1 MRQRLFPGLAGARHG
16 RPARVLAP
24 QRGLD
29 SIGRVLR
36 RKETERVWQ
45 GQSSRKF
52 PREIQV
58 RALRK
63 LRQLDAAAT
72 IEDLRNPPGN
82 RLELL
87 KGERAGQMS
96 IRINDQWRIRFR
108 WVEKDAEDVEIV
120 DYH

>member
-1 MRQRLFPGLAGARHG
+1 MLYYLIRTRYH
-16 RPARVLAP
+16 
-24 QRGLD
+24 LD
-29 SIGRVLR
+29 KSHSLIRSFSS
-36 RKETERVWQ
+36 KETERVWQ

-87 KGERAGQMS
+87 KGKRAGQMS
-96 IRINDQWRIRFR
+96 IRINDQWHICFR

>member
-1 MRQRLFPGLAGARHG
+1 LIRSF
-16 RPARVLAP
+16 
-24 QRGLD
+24 
-29 SIGRVLR
+29 SS
-36 RKETERVWQ
+36 KETERVWQ

-87 KGERAGQMS
+87 KGVRAGQMS
-96 IRINDQWRIRFR
+96 IRINDQWRICYR

>member
-1 MRQRLFPGLAGARHG
+1 MIRAISLIRSF
-16 RPARVLAP
+16 
-24 QRGLD
+24 
-29 SIGRVLR
+29 SS
-36 RKETERVWQ
+36 KETERVWQ

-52 PREIQV
+52 PREIQE

-63 LRQLDAAAT
+63 LRQLDAAAA

-96 IRINDQWRIRFR
+96 IRINDQWRICFR